1 MATTSMELIVYVE
14 TLTSLSAFRGL
25 GNCSCSGTHK
35 DDTKRIQIS
44 VKSSLN
50 NIAKILIDNLEL
62 DYDSDIKDFKAPR
75 RNLERTTQDN
85 LVKVAKLSGI
95 KLRNRTNDMED

>member
-1 MATTSMELIVYVE
+1 MYLATLNN
-14 TLTSLSAFRGL
+14 LKAFRGL

-50 NIAKILIDNLEL
+50 TIAKILLDHLEL
-62 DYDSDIKDFKAPR
+62 DADTDIKDFKAPR
-75 RNLERTTQDN
+75 GNLERTTQEN
-85 LVKVAKLSGI
+85 LMKVAKLSMRCG
-95 KLRNRTNDMED
+95 